1 MAKVKTYIYLNT
13 AHGGYKPVTA
23 VDHKQQTVFTQDNEP
38 ARAFTLRE
46 ARTIVEGLKRNGKD
60 AFLIQR

>member
-1 MAKVKTYIYLNT
+1 MAKLKTFIYLST
-13 AHGGYKPVTA
+13 RTGYKPVTA

-60 AFLIQR
+60 CFLIQR